1 MVGDI
6 CSMLLW
12 KTDSR
17 ASYVKQ
23 RETEYKNN
31 LMQATR
37 TQSLHKEFS
46 NYRYREHADA
56 LREFIR
62 DQSLVP
68 IRGQATTVHVYL
80 KDLPVDLAACIKHNF
95 PHYSMLINDVLT
107 EQWILSLPEEERG
120 QYSSQPYRLSRWF
133 SVEIVP
139 ENDMLEHPLPFRS
152 VSASTIGHLVTFSGI
167 VTFISQVVPECEIAT
182 FTCEI
187 CGSSQYVIVPHD
199 QYNIPQRCDSEI
211 CQQVKTYEA
220 PVLNT
225 KRSAINSLYIVI
237 IQELPAEIPDGEVPR
252 TMTVH
257 IRKGMVALRP
267 GEKIKLWGTLMPIPV
282 MDAIYRIN
290 SVFYA
295 EGWTFLNAVETD
307 KLPSVNHD
315 RAINLANTMV
325 EGSQILPSL
334 RNELSLLRKRAIPLH
349 ALITSFA
356 PRIHGREDE
365 KLACLCSLV
374 GGNEVTAPDMK
385 IRGNINTLFVGDPG
399 CAKSALLKFTCTIA
413 ERGIY
418 VAGRGASGAGLTTA
432 AIRIPGTTDY
442 SLEGGALVIADQGIC
457 ALDELDKLEEAD
469 RTAIY
474 EVMEQGTIS
483 IAKAGIT
490 ATLNARATV
499 VAAANP
505 KFSIWDP
512 SISVASNINIPE
524 ALISRFDI
532 LFVIRDRIHEEEDIN
547 LSLHVANLHKNAYD
561 IYSAEVPGAQS
572 KQMLNEKELQ
582 AYIAVAKKLQPTVS
596 QQLLD
601 TYVMTY
607 IQDRKERE
615 FITPRALL
623 ATIRISQAIA
633 KLRLS
638 DTVSA
643 DDVAKARDLLAAAEK
658 SAHTGRRKQRVR
670 PGSEMQTANRVITS
684 ILSQHINALDHNTLQ
699 ELALREHV
707 TDTEFQM
714 ALTRLINYGLI
725 IITEDNKYKLR

>member
-1 MVGDI
+1 M
-6 CSMLLW
+6 
-12 KTDSR
+12 R
-17 ASYVKQ
+17 Q
-23 RETEYKNN
+23 REARDKKN
-31 LMQATR
+31 LMQVAR
-37 TQSLHKEFS
+37 TQNLHKEFS
-46 NYRYREHADA
+46 NYRYREHADV
-56 LREFIR
+56 LRNFIR
-62 DQSLVP
+62 EQSLVP
-68 IRGQATTVHVYL
+68 IRGQTTAVRVYL
-80 KDLPVDLAACIKHNF
+80 KDLQVDLAACIKHNF
-95 PHYSMLINDVLT
+95 PHYSMLISDVLT
-107 EQWILSLPEEERG
+107 EQWILSLPEGERE
-120 QYSSQPYRLSRWF
+120 QYSNQPYRLSRWF
-133 SVEIVP
+133 SVEIIP

-152 VSASTIGHLVTFSGI
+152 ISASIIGHLVTFSGI
-167 VTFISQVVPECEIAT
+167 VSFISQVIPECEIAT
-182 FTCEI
+182 FTCEA
-187 CGSSQYVIVPHD
+187 CGSLQYVIVPHD

-211 CQQVKTYEA
+211 CQQMKTYET
-220 PVLNT
+220 PLLNT
-225 KRSAINSLYIVI
+225 KKSAINSLYIVI
-237 IQELPAEIPDGEVPR
+237 LQELPAEIPDGEVPR

-257 IRKGMVALRP
+257 IRKDTVTLRP
-267 GEKIKLWGTLMPIPV
+267 GEKVKLWGTLMPIPV
-282 MDAIYRIN
+282 VDTIYRIN

-295 EGWTFLNAVETD
+295 EGWTYLNAAETVGV
-307 KLPSVNHD
+307 PGTESD

-325 EGSQILPSL
+325 ESSQLTYSL
-334 RNELSLLRKRAIPLH
+334 TNELSILREKPIPLH
-349 ALITSFA
+349 VLISSFA
-356 PRIHGREDE
+356 PRIHGRENE

-374 GGNEVTAPDMK
+374 GGNEVVTPDMK
-385 IRGNINTLFVGDPG
+385 VRGNINTLFVGDPG

-418 VAGRGASGAGLTTA
+418 VAGRGASGPGLTTA

-457 ALDELDKLEEAD
+457 ALDELDKLEDAD
-469 RTAIY
+469 RTSIY

-512 SISVASNINIPE
+512 TLSVAGNINIPE

-547 LSLHVANLHKNAYD
+547 LSLHVANLHKHAYD
-561 IYSAEVPGAQS
+561 VYSTEVPGMQS
-572 KQMLNEKELQ
+572 VSLLSEKELQ
-582 AYIAVAKKLQPTVS
+582 AYIAIAKNLQPKVS

-638 DTVSA
+638 DSVSA

-658 SAHTGRRKQRVR
+658 SAHIGRRKQRVR

-684 ILSQHINALDHNTLQ
+684 ILSQHINALDHDTLQ
-699 ELALREHV
+699 ELALREHI
-707 TDTEFQM
+707 TDAEFQM

-725 IITEDNKYKLR
+725 VITEDNKYKLR

>member
-1 MVGDI
+1 MMVG
-6 CSMLLW
+6 
-12 KTDSR
+12 
-17 ASYVKQ
+17 V
-23 RETEYKNN
+23 KNN
-31 LMQATR
+31 LMQAIR
-37 TQSLHKEFS
+37 TQNLYKEFS

-56 LREFIR
+56 LRELIR
-62 DQSLVP
+62 EQSLIP
-68 IRGQATTVHVYL
+68 IRGQTTVVRVYL
-80 KDLPVDLAACIKHNF
+80 KDLPVELAACIKHNF
-95 PHYSMLINDVLT
+95 PHYSMLISDVLT
-107 EQWILSLPEEERG
+107 EQWILSLSEDERR
-120 QYSSQPYRLSRWF
+120 QYSNQPYRLSRWF

-139 ENDMLEHPLPFRS
+139 ENDTLEHPLPFRS
-152 VSASTIGHLVTFSGI
+152 VSASMIGHLVAFSGI

-182 FTCEI
+182 FTCEV
-187 CGSSQYVIVPHD
+187 CGSSQYVVVPHD
-199 QYNIPQRCDSEI
+199 QYSIPQRCDSEV

-237 IQELPAEIPDGEVPR
+237 VQELPAEIPDGEVPR

-257 IRKGMVALRP
+257 IRKDAVTLRP
-267 GEKIKLWGTLMPIPV
+267 GEKVKLWGTLMPIPV
-282 MDAIYRIN
+282 VDTIYRIN

-295 EGWTFLNAVETD
+295 EGWTYLNAAEAIGVSTVE
-307 KLPSVNHD
+307 HD
-315 RAINLANTMV
+315 RAAALASTMV
-325 EGSQILPSL
+325 ESSRLRPSL
-334 RNELSLLRKRAIPLH
+334 TEELSILREKAIPLH
-349 ALITSFA
+349 RLITSFA

-374 GGNEVTAPDMK
+374 GGNEVVTPDMK

-442 SLEGGALVIADQGIC
+442 SLEGGALVIADQGVC

-505 KFSIWDP
+505 KFSVWDP

-532 LFVIRDRIHEEEDIN
+532 LFVIRDKIHEEEDIN
-547 LSLHVANLHKNAYD
+547 LSLHVANLHKHAYD
-561 IYSAEVPGAQS
+561 VYSAGVSDTQAMQI
-572 KQMLNEKELQ
+572 LNEKELQ
-582 AYIAVAKKLQPTVS
+582 AYIAVAKNLHPTVS

-601 TYVMTY
+601 TYVMAY

-638 DTVSA
+638 DSVSA

-658 SAHTGRRKQRVR
+658 SAHIGRRKQRVR
-670 PGSEMQTANRVITS
+670 PGSELQTANRVITS
-684 ILSQHINALDHNTLQ
+684 ILGQHADAIDHNTLQ
-699 ELALREHV
+699 ELALREHI
-707 TDTEFQM
+707 TDAEFQM

-725 IITEDNKYKLR
+725 VITEDNKYKLR

>member
-1 MVGDI
+1 
-6 CSMLLW
+6 
-12 KTDSR
+12 
-17 ASYVKQ
+17 
-23 RETEYKNN
+23 
-31 LMQATR
+31 MQVTR
-37 TQSLHKEFS
+37 TQNLHKEFS

-56 LREFIR
+56 FRELIR
-62 DQSLVP
+62 EQALTP
-68 IRGQATTVHVYL
+68 IHGRATVVHIYL

-107 EQWILSLPEEERG
+107 EQWISSLPEEERG
-120 QYSSQPYRLSRWF
+120 QYTNQPYRLSRWF
-133 SVEIVP
+133 SVEIIP
-139 ENDMLEHPLPFRS
+139 ENDMLEHPLPLRS
-152 VSASTIGHLVTFSGI
+152 VSASMIGHLVVFSGI

-182 FTCEI
+182 FTCEV
-187 CGSSQYVIVPHD
+187 CGSSQYVVVPHD
-199 QYNIPQRCDSEI
+199 QYSIPQRCDSEV
-211 CQQVKTYEA
+211 CQQIKTYEA

-257 IRKGMVALRP
+257 IRREGVTLRP
-267 GEKIKLWGTLMPIPV
+267 GEKVKLWGTLMPIPV
-282 MDAIYRIN
+282 VDTIYRIN

-295 EGWTFLNAVETD
+295 EGWTYLNAAEAIGVFGTEQ
-307 KLPSVNHD
+307 D
-315 RAINLANTMV
+315 RAAVLANTMV
-325 EGSQILPSL
+325 ESSQIHPSPN
-334 RNELSLLRKRAIPLH
+334 NELSVLREKAIPLH
-349 ALITSFA
+349 VLIASFA

-374 GGNEVTAPDMK
+374 GGNEIIVPDMK
-385 IRGNINTLFVGDPG
+385 IRGNINALFVGDPG

-442 SLEGGALVIADQGIC
+442 SLEGGALVIADQGVC

-483 IAKAGIT
+483 VAKAGIT

-532 LFVIRDRIHEEEDIN
+532 LFVIRDKIHEEEDMN
-547 LSLHVANLHKNAYD
+547 LSLHVANLHKYAYD
-561 IYSAEVPGAQS
+561 MYSTGTSDAQS
-572 KQMLNEKELQ
+572 MKILTEKELQ
-582 AYIAVAKKLQPTVS
+582 TYISVAKSLRPSVPQE
-596 QQLLD
+596 LLD

-638 DTVSA
+638 DSVSA

-670 PGSEMQTANRVITS
+670 PGSEMRTANRVITS
-684 ILSQHINALDHNTLQ
+684 ILGQHVDAIDHDTLQ
-699 ELALREHV
+699 ELALREHI
-707 TDTEFQM
+707 TDAEFQM

-725 IITEDNKYKLR
+725 VITEDNKYKLR